1 MREEDYIAT
10 INSLKKVLKFKFDKA
25 YGGTLILTREKVEEY
40 LNYLLELKE
49 RAEELYSEGKTIK
62 EIVNILFPNVPQ
74 MVYLMETFSGL
85 EWSREN
91 FIRSLLASKQVK
103 RH

>member
-40 LNYLLELKE
+40 LNYLLELKKK
-49 RAEELYSEGKTIK
+49 AEELYSEGK
-62 EIVNILFPNVPQ
+62 P
-74 MVYLMETFSGL
+74 
-85 EWSREN
+85 
-91 FIRSLLASKQVK
+91 
-103 RH
+103 